1 MPRSG
6 NAARAPLVEGPSC
19 SLERQIPSE
28 EEGRFYDRD
37 RCVKAGLGRIL
48 QWGKIRGN
56 LVPSRTPSAHQL
68 PRPYGRC
75 LIAIK
80 SFCKNK
86 ASIQVKLLMDNTTA
100 ISYINKMEG
109 LSPVLASLVYE
120 IWQWCLQRKI
130 YLSAQHIPGIL
141 NYAADQESRV
151 YRDSSDWKL
160 DPTVFACLN
169 SLWGPLEMDLFAT
182 RLTNQLPRFVSWR
195 PDLEAEATDAFSQDW
210 SQIRGY
216 AFPPAFSL
224 VGRCLSQLREQN
236 TQRLCLITPVW
247 EAQTWYPLL
256 LEMSIDFPR
265 MLPTGPMILSNEE
278 SPHPLPSLQLAGW
291 LVSDN
296 TTLQWEFQSK
306 LKTFSSLP
314 GVTRPLTPMSQLGVC
329 GVAGVAN
336 NKLIHFLP
344 LFTR

>member
-1 MPRSG
+1 MTVNLLSSLGFVVNEDKSVFQPTHELQFLGFLVNSVTLCPCTPPKDKVKGIKKDCQRLIDNPSVSNRALSRLVRKLTLLFNSSSFPSPPSLLLPSEDQKRSSKEKTELRGNVVPRSG

-109 LSPVLASLVYE
+109 SSPVLASLVYE

-182 RLTNQLPRFVSWR
+182 PLTNQLPRFVSWR
-195 PDLEAEATDAFSQDW
+195 PD
-210 SQIRGY
+210 
-216 AFPPAFSL
+216 P
-224 VGRCLSQLREQN
+224 
-236 TQRLCLITPVW
+236 
-247 EAQTWYPLL
+247 
-256 LEMSIDFPR
+256 
-265 MLPTGPMILSNEE
+265 
-278 SPHPLPSLQLAGW
+278 
-291 LVSDN
+291 
-296 TTLQWEFQSK
+296 
-306 LKTFSSLP
+306 
-314 GVTRPLTPMSQLGVC
+314 
-329 GVAGVAN
+329 
-336 NKLIHFLP
+336 
-344 LFTR
+344 